1 MVANG
6 SPSPQRCRASAR
18 RRGVSFGF
26 RPKRTPSASCP
37 LRVMR
42 FRCELL
48 GLLLNILVQRAY
60 TCTPMADQNPP
71 PLGGEADPN
80 SWHFQ
85 RADQEGPLP
94 NPVGHT
100 FPILTHDPLGAWEL
114 VGTGFYISGDGLFL
128 TARHNVEHVL
138 RAERQIAPLVIIHPH
153 DASLSGENPRRVTF
167 DELVRSRAIDVTDYV
182 ARNSEEPLSGS
193 VVRLDQMPITAAHPK
208 ISFVQYY

>member
-1 MVANG
+1 
-6 SPSPQRCRASAR
+6 
-18 RRGVSFGF
+18 
-26 RPKRTPSASCP
+26 
-37 LRVMR
+37 
-42 FRCELL
+42 
-48 GLLLNILVQRAY
+48 
-60 TCTPMADQNPP
+60 MADQNPP
-71 PLGGEADPN
+71 PLGGEADPD

-153 DASLSGENPRRVTF
+153 SDIGLFGSSKFLFRPIMQCWLGEQADVALGVATNQTGERLQHWCWSLSWSIPAVGDHVGTYAFPRHTMSPDGRSLLF
-167 DELVRSRAIDVTDYV
+167 HPELYRGIVRSTGEFRD
-182 ARNSEEPLSGS
+182 REHGPLPVS
-193 VVRLDQMPITAAHPK
+193 
-208 ISFVQYY
+208 